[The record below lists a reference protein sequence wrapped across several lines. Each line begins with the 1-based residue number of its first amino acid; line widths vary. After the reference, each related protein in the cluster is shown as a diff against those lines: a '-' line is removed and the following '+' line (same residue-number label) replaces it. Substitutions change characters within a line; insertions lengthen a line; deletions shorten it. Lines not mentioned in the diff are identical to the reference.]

1 MNDDVIQAGI
11 LKEFFNFLGPKG
23 ITVGV
28 APILAAELMD
38 KVLRFLK
45 IKMLIYEHKFKVLH
59 S

>member
-11 LKEFFNFLGPKG
+11 LKEFFNFLESKG

-28 APILAAELMD
+28 TPILAAELMD
-38 KVLRFLK
+38 KVLRFFK
-45 IKMLIYEHKFKVLH
+45 INMLIYDHKFKALP